1 MCNEREECNHFGDGE
16 LRFNDQSVI
25 AASAMVSEV
34 LGHVNDPFL
43 AHRIELVKALQGIQI
58 GGLKVSVAPRSIQCT
73 RSKLASGDSLSVSLC
88 LMALLMDTNRTESL
102 PRRSGA
108 AALRYCTVNRIV

>member
-43 AHRIELVKALQGIQI
+43 AHRIELVKALQGI
-58 GGLKVSVAPRSIQCT
+58 
-73 RSKLASGDSLSVSLC
+73 
-88 LMALLMDTNRTESL
+88 
-102 PRRSGA
+102 
-108 AALRYCTVNRIV
+108 